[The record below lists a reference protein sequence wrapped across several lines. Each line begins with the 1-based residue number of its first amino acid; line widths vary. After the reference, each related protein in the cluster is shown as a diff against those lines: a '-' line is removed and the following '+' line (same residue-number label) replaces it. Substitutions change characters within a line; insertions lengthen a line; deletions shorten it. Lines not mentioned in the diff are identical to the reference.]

1 MDAIKIQMQRTARP
15 HEHLSLVP
23 VIHIIGWFVTAL
35 GLLMIVPAL
44 VDGAYGNPDWK
55 VFSVSSGI
63 SVFFGIALLLTTSGA
78 RLHLSVRQGFLLTT
92 GVWVCATVVG
102 ALPLM
107 FSGLGMNFTDAFFE
121 AMSGLT
127 TTGSTVMAGLDTAPP
142 GILLWRGLLQCIG
155 GIGFIAVGLAMLPFL
170 QIGGMQLFRLES
182 SERADKAVP
191 QAGRF
196 AAMLLFIY
204 LGLTLTCAIALR
216 IAGMTWLEAAV
227 HAMTTLSTGGYST
240 SDSSVAYFRSPSIEW
255 IISGFMLMG
264 SLPFLL
270 YLRTLQGRGGFL
282 YRDEQV
288 RSFLR
293 FVVIVSLGMGL
304 WLWSVSDMAF
314 GDAIRLATFNVISVV
329 TTTGFASSDYSTWG
343 DLSQVFF
350 FLLTFVGGCTGSTAG
365 GLKAFR
371 FDILGLALKVYIR
384 RLIYP
389 HGAFAA
395 TYNGRTVTS
404 DVFAGVLLFMGLYL
418 ITTAVMSVLLA
429 MTGLDLLTCIT
440 GAATAIGNVG
450 PGLGPIIGPVG
461 NFSTLPDT
469 SKWILSSAMLLGR
482 LEFFT
487 VLALFAPRFWRH

>member
-1 MDAIKIQMQRTARP
+1 MNAIKVELQRTARP

-35 GLLMIVPAL
+35 GFLMIVPAL
-44 VDGAYGNPDWK
+44 VDGAFGNPDWK

-78 RLHLSVRQGFLLTT
+78 RLHLSIRQGFLLTT

-204 LGLTLTCAIALR
+204 LGLTLTCMIALR
-216 IAGMTWLEAAV
+216 VAGMTWLEAAV

-270 YLRTLQGRGGFL
+270 YLRTLQGRGRFL
-282 YRDEQV
+282 VRDEQV

-293 FVVIVSLGMGL
+293 FVVAVSAALGV
-304 WLWSVSDMAF
+304 WLWMSSEMAF
-314 GDAIRLATFNVISVV
+314 WDAIRLATFNVISVV

-343 DLSQVFF
+343 DLSQVVF

-371 FDILGLALKVYIR
+371 FDILGLALKVYIQ

-418 ITTAVMSVLLA
+418 ITTAGISVLLA
-429 MTGLDLLTCIT
+429 MTGLDLITCIT
-440 GAATAIGNVG
+440 GAATALGNVG

-461 NFSTLPDT
+461 NFSTLPDS
-469 SKWILSSAMLLGR
+469 SKWILSAAMLLGR

-487 VLALFAPRFWRH
+487 VLALFSPRFWRH

>member
-1 MDAIKIQMQRTARP
+1 MQTFKVELRRTARP

-35 GLLMIVPAL
+35 GALMIVPAL
-44 VDGAYGNPDWK
+44 VDAAHGNPDWK
-55 VFSVSSGI
+55 VFSVSSGV
-63 SVFFGIALLLTTSGA
+63 SVFFGVALLLTTSGA
-78 RLHLSVRQGFLLTT
+78 RLHLSIRQGFLLTT
-92 GVWVCATVVG
+92 GIWVCATVVG

-107 FSGLGMNFTDAFFE
+107 FSGLDMNFTDAFFE

-196 AAMLLFIY
+196 AAMLVLIY
-204 LGLTLTCAIALR
+204 LGLTLVCMTALR
-216 IAGMTWLEAAV
+216 IAGMNWLEAAV

-240 SDSSVAYFRSPSIEW
+240 SDSSVAHFQSPSIEW

-282 YRDEQV
+282 FRDEQV

-293 FVVIVSLGMGL
+293 FIASVSLALGL
-304 WLWSVSDMAF
+304 WLWFTSELAF
-314 GDAIRLATFNVISVV
+314 IDAIRLSVFNVVSVV

-343 DLSQVFF
+343 DLSQVVF
-350 FLLTFVGGCTGSTAG
+350 FLLTFVGGCTGSTSG

-371 FDILGLALKVYIR
+371 FDILGLALKVYIQ
-384 RLIYP
+384 RLVYP
-389 HGAFAA
+389 HGAFAV
-395 TYNGRTVTS
+395 TYNGRTVAS

-418 ITTAVMSVLLA
+418 ITTAVISVLLA
-429 MTGLDLLTCIT
+429 MTGLDLITCVS
-440 GAATAIGNVG
+440 GAATVLGNVG

-461 NFSTLPDT
+461 NFSTLPDV
-469 SKWILSSAMLLGR
+469 SKWILSIAMLLGR

-487 VLALFAPRFWRH
+487 VLALFSPRFWRH

>member
-1 MDAIKIQMQRTARP
+1 MNAIKVELQRTARP

-35 GLLMIVPAL
+35 GVLMIVPAL
-44 VDGAYGNPDWK
+44 VDGAFGNPDWK

-78 RLHLSVRQGFLLTT
+78 RLHLSIRQGFLLTT

-204 LGLTLTCAIALR
+204 LGLTLTCMIALR
-216 IAGMTWLEAAV
+216 VAGMTWLEAAV

-270 YLRTLQGRGGFL
+270 YLRTIQGRGGFL
-282 YRDEQV
+282 VRDEQV

-293 FVVIVSLGMGL
+293 FVVAVSAALGL
-304 WLWSVSDMAF
+304 WLWMSSEMAF
-314 GDAIRLATFNVISVV
+314 WDAIRLATFNVISVV

-343 DLSQVFF
+343 DLSQVVF

-371 FDILGLALKVYIR
+371 FDILGLALKVYIQ

-395 TYNGRTVTS
+395 TYNGRTVAS

-418 ITTAVMSVLLA
+418 ITTAGISVLLA
-429 MTGLDLLTCIT
+429 MTGLDLITCIT
-440 GAATAIGNVG
+440 GAATALGNVG
-450 PGLGPIIGPVG
+450 PGLGPVINPVG
-461 NFSTLPDT
+461 NFSTLPDS
-469 SKWILSSAMLLGR
+469 SKWILSAAMLLGR

-487 VLALFAPRFWRH
+487 VLALFSPRFWRH

>member
-1 MDAIKIQMQRTARP
+1 MNAIKVELQRTARP

-35 GLLMIVPAL
+35 GVLMIVPAL
-44 VDGAYGNPDWK
+44 VDGAFGNPDWK

-78 RLHLSVRQGFLLTT
+78 RLHLSIRQGFLLTT

-204 LGLTLTCAIALR
+204 LGLTLTCMIALR
-216 IAGMTWLEAAV
+216 VAGMTWLEAAV

-270 YLRTLQGRGGFL
+270 YLRTIQGRGGFL
-282 YRDEQV
+282 VRDEQV

-293 FVVIVSLGMGL
+293 FVVAVSAALGL
-304 WLWSVSDMAF
+304 WLWMSSEMAF
-314 GDAIRLATFNVISVV
+314 WDAIRLATFNVISVV

-343 DLSQVFF
+343 DLSQVVF

-371 FDILGLALKVYIR
+371 FDILGLALKVYIQ

-395 TYNGRTVTS
+395 TYNGRTVAS

-418 ITTAVMSVLLA
+418 ITTAGISVLLA
-429 MTGLDLLTCIT
+429 MTGLDLITCIT
-440 GAATAIGNVG
+440 GAATALGNVG
-450 PGLGPIIGPVG
+450 PGLGPVIGPVG
-461 NFSTLPDT
+461 NFSTLPDS
-469 SKWILSSAMLLGR
+469 SKWILSAAMLLGR

-487 VLALFAPRFWRH
+487 VLALFSPRFWRH

>member
-1 MDAIKIQMQRTARP
+1 MNAIKVELQRTARP

-35 GLLMIVPAL
+35 GVLMIVPAL
-44 VDGAYGNPDWK
+44 VDGAFGNPDWK

-78 RLHLSVRQGFLLTT
+78 RLHLSIRQGFLLTT

-204 LGLTLTCAIALR
+204 LGLTLTCMIALR
-216 IAGMTWLEAAV
+216 VAGMTWLEAAV

-270 YLRTLQGRGGFL
+270 YLRTIQCRGGFL
-282 YRDEQV
+282 VRDEQV

-293 FVVIVSLGMGL
+293 FVVAVSAALGL
-304 WLWSVSDMAF
+304 WLWMSSEMAF
-314 GDAIRLATFNVISVV
+314 WDAIRLATFNVISVV

-343 DLSQVFF
+343 DLSQVVF

-371 FDILGLALKVYIR
+371 FDILGLALKVYIQ

-395 TYNGRTVTS
+395 TYNGRTVAS

-418 ITTAVMSVLLA
+418 ITTAGISVLLA
-429 MTGLDLLTCIT
+429 MTGLDLITCIT
-440 GAATAIGNVG
+440 GAATALGNVG
-450 PGLGPIIGPVG
+450 PGLGPVIGPVG
-461 NFSTLPDT
+461 NFSTLPDS
-469 SKWILSSAMLLGR
+469 SKWILSAAMLLGR

-487 VLALFAPRFWRH
+487 VLALFSPRFWRH